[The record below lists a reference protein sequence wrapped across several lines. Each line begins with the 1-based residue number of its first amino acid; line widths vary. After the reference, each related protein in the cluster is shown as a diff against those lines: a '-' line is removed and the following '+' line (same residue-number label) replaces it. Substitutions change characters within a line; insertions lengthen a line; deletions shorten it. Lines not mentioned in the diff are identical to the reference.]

1 MSLCF
6 ITYFSIYT
14 SSTMAHIQLDP
25 SLPGIL
31 GPLALRPE
39 LRKSLSTFTEQLMRG
54 ENTLTRGERELI
66 ATYVSGL
73 NDCFF
78 CENSHGA
85 LAEHYMKCDM
95 NFTEQMK
102 KDFQSME
109 LSDKLKA
116 LLTIAGS
123 VQKSGKSVTSAQ
135 VEIAKNAG
143 ATDLEINDTVLIASL
158 FCMFNR
164 YVDGLDTWAPQDKES
179 YRSIAP
185 LRAEQGYSR
194 FD

>member
-1 MSLCF
+1 
-6 ITYFSIYT
+6 
-14 SSTMAHIQLDP
+14 MAHIQLDP

>member
-1 MSLCF
+1 MP
-6 ITYFSIYT
+6 
-14 SSTMAHIQLDP
+14 HIKLDP

-66 ATYVSGL
+66 GTYVSAL

-78 CENSHGA
+78 CENSHGS
-85 LAEHYMKCDM
+85 LAQHYLQCDLD
-95 NFTEQMK
+95 FIEQIK
-102 KDFQSME
+102 KDY
-109 LSDKLKA
+109 LSAPITDKLKA

-123 VQKSGKSVTSAQ
+123 VQKSGKSVTTQQ
-135 VEIAKNAG
+135 VEVAKAAG
-143 ATDLEINDTVLIASL
+143 ATDLEINDTVLIASV

-164 YVDGLDTWAPQDKES
+164 YVDGLDTWAPSDKDS
-179 YRSIAP
+179 YLKIAP
-185 LRAEQGYSR
+185 QRAEQGYAR